1 MTFISLAGLVTT
13 TAIAVLSSGVG
24 ASAADSLTS
33 ASSTFATPSP
43 SPSPTMQT
51 VPFFLAG
58 PETGDGED
66 TGECRLLG
74 PFSLLVQAALG
85 ALALLSLVYKRWRER
100 PQRPLK
106 VWTFDVSKQVFGSA
120 MLHLANLLMSMFS
133 AGQLEIR
140 SKYKPNP
147 CSFYILNLGIDTTLG
162 IPILI
167 FILHLL
173 NRLASYTPLAEPPES
188 IESGNYGR
196 PPRAS
201 WWFKQSIIYFMG
213 LLGMKI
219 CVFFL
224 IQLLPFIVKVGD
236 WALRWTEGNTA
247 VQIIFVMLLFP
258 VIMNAI
264 QYYII
269 DTFIKKPLSQDTL
282 ESEPEGEDYSHEHR
296 HALLAG
302 LDDGP
307 FESDDDSVGKDDGP
321 GLDNPDQGKEDLVRF
336 ESVEY
341 NPATHGE
348 RSSASSA
355 SASARSGSS
364 HGEYGQL
371 SSSTKLASR
380 DRD

>member
-1 MTFISLAGLVTT
+1 MSLPSLTGLVATT
-13 TAIAVLSSGVG
+13 VIAAALNGGVG
-24 ASAADSLTS
+24 AAASDGLASVTS
-33 ASSTFATPSP
+33 SFPSP
-43 SPSPTMQT
+43 SPSPTSQT
-51 VPFFLAG
+51 VPFYLTGAD
-58 PETGDGED
+58 PTGDED
-66 TGECRLLG
+66 AGECRLLG

-100 PQRPLK
+100 PQRPVK
-106 VWTFDVSKQVFGSA
+106 VWAFDVSKQVFGSA

-133 AGQLEIR
+133 AGQFEIR
-140 SKYKPNP
+140 SNYKPNP

-173 NRLASYTPLAEPPES
+173 NRLASYTPLANPPES

-201 WWFKQSIIYFMG
+201 WWFKQSIIYFIG

-224 IQLLPFIVKVGD
+224 IQLVPFIVKVGD

-269 DTFIKKPLSQDTL
+269 DTFIKKPLSSSQDDL
-282 ESEPEGEDYSHEHR
+282 EEESAGGGGDRDREHR

-302 LDDGP
+302 LEDDRS
-307 FESDDDSVGKDDGP
+307 FESDDDSVDKDGET
-321 GLDNPDQGKEDLVRF
+321 GLESPKEDLVRF
-336 ESVEY
+336 GSIGSIEY
-341 NPATHGE
+341 NVTHNAH
-348 RSSASSA
+348 SSASSA
-355 SASARSGSS
+355 AASARSGSS
-364 HGEYGQL
+364 QGYE
-371 SSSTKLASR
+371 SATKLKAQK
-380 DRD
+380 D